1 MERFDR
7 PLDLEDDDVV
17 TAGFSFGV
25 AVVVADDNIATS
37 DFFPRLEGGLD
48 GGGGGDRF
56 LGVVVFDIDD
66 AVANVTVAA

>member
-1 MERFDR
+1 MDRFDR
-7 PLDLEDDDVV
+7 PLDLKYDDVV

-25 AVVVADDNIATS
+25 AVVADDDIATS

-56 LGVVVFDIDD
+56 LGVVAFDVV
-66 AVANVTVAA
+66 AVANVSVA